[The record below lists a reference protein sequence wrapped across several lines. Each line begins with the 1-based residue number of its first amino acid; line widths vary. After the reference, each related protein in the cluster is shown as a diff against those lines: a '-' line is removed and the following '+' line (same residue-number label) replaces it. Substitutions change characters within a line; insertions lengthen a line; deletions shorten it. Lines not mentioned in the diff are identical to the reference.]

1 MMKNEKE
8 FYQMLGEL
16 KRQDVELHRLFA
28 ERQEIRKKCEKLG
41 GMPLVN
47 TKCFSLMVNHTIVS
61 KIGA

>member
-28 ERQEIRKKCEKLG
+28 ERQEIRKKCEELG
-41 GMPLVN
+41 GMSFVN
-47 TKCFSLMVNHTIVS
+47 TMWEVLFSDGESHYS
-61 KIGA
+61 F

>member
-16 KRQDVELHRLFA
+16 KRQDIELHRLFA
-28 ERQEIRKKCEKLG
+28 ERQEIRKKCEELG

-47 TKCFSLMVNHTIVS
+47 TMWEVLFSDGESHYS
-61 KIGA
+61 F